1 MTLREFPAYI
11 RAMHNRAK
19 TRQNTNAGFS
29 DLKGARKMPAK
40 NKGAASFKKMRVN
53 EEIARELGDIL
64 RTVKDPRVSSAFI
77 SIVNVDTTPDLKY
90 CKIRFSVYN
99 GNTSETSKG
108 LKSAAGYIRKE
119 LAARLNLR
127 LTPELTFIPDTSIEH
142 GAHISA
148 LIESLNIK
156 NDD

>member
-1 MTLREFPAYI
+1 
-11 RAMHNRAK
+11 
-19 TRQNTNAGFS
+19 
-29 DLKGARKMPAK
+29 MPAN
-40 NKGAASFKKMRVN
+40 NKGSASFKKARVN
-53 EEIARELGDIL
+53 EEISREVGDIL
-64 RTVKDPRVSSAFI
+64 RSVKDPRVSSAFI

-99 GNTSETSKG
+99 GNSAEVAKG
-108 LKSAAGYIRKE
+108 LKSATGYIRRE

-148 LIESLNIK
+148 LIDSLNIK
-156 NDD
+156 KDD